1 MSNLPS
7 GGDLTPISGSQT
19 DIAPLG
25 RQTPPPAHEQPA
37 GHDPAVDWQT
47 IANDP
52 AFQSLVRSKIGFI
65 IPATI
70 FFVVYYFLLP
80 ISVGWFPKL
89 MTREVIGHINLAYV
103 FAFSQFIMAWVLAA
117 IYVKVA
123 AGWDKRAASVLS
135 QLKLR

>member
-1 MSNLPS
+1 MNTQPQ
-7 GGDLTPISGSQT
+7 GGDMTPITGSQT

-25 RQTPPPAHEQPA
+25 RQGAVPDHERPA
-37 GHDPAVDWQT
+37 GGGAALDWQT

-52 AFQSLVRSKIGFI
+52 KFQSLVRSKIGFI
-65 IPATI
+65 VPATI

-80 ISVGWFPKL
+80 ISVGYFPEL
-89 MTREVIGHINLAYV
+89 MKREVLGHVNLAYLC
-103 FAFSQFIMAWVLAA
+103 AFSQFIMAWVLAA

-123 AGWDKRAASVLS
+123 AGWDKRAAEVLS